1 MRSIISR
8 KKKLEVNQKKF
19 ERKSCSLPVKESTC
33 TCLKYGRP
41 FKDFE
46 FLIKLDKAKG
56 IEVSNTYLNR
66 NQGLEF
72 GLAMADL
79 LRSNLAKDFK
89 TTLFFNRVLDECTD
103 IQHLERV
110 IIYV

>member
-1 MRSIISR
+1 M
-8 KKKLEVNQKKF
+8 
-19 ERKSCSLPVKESTC
+19 KS
-33 TCLKYGRP
+33 GRP
-41 FKDFE
+41 FTDFE

-89 TTLFFNRVLDECTD
+89 TTLFFNRILDECTD
-103 IQHLERV
+103 MQRLEQA